1 MPHKWPASRISIDPS
16 CGENVCQT
24 IRECG
29 IQILFGSWAMGI
41 DQGKQR
47 LQVEL
52 NSGAKLDADAV
63 IVGKGVRP
71 NIDLLE
77 GSHVAANTGIL
88 VDECMQTSVDN
99 IYAVGDV
106 TESINLV
113 SGERQII
120 ATWPNACNQGRA
132 AGANMAGKKQSF
144 SSLNM
149 NVCSFLGNAVAS
161 VGITKPNKNYQA
173 EVRQNIEQGFYRKLV
188 WNQYDELVGAVLMG
202 KIADIG
208 ILTHMIKN
216 RIIVPE
222 AKRKRM
228 AISSIAYADHFTDRV
243 QHRI

>member
-1 MPHKWPASRISIDPS
+1 
-16 CGENVCQT
+16 
-24 IRECG
+24 
-29 IQILFGSWAMGI
+29 
-41 DQGKQR
+41 
-47 LQVEL
+47 
-52 NSGAKLDADAV
+52 
-63 IVGKGVRP
+63 
-71 NIDLLE
+71 
-77 GSHVAANTGIL
+77 
-88 VDECMQTSVDN
+88 
-99 IYAVGDV
+99 
-106 TESINLV
+106 
-113 SGERQII
+113 
-120 ATWPNACNQGRA
+120 
-132 AGANMAGKKQSF
+132 
-144 SSLNM
+144 
-149 NVCSFLGNAVAS
+149 